1 WRQASSEV
9 SPVSTRSAIRCSK
22 WKRSSESSWCSVSCL
37 RKIRRSQYFIAYS
50 LQALFGGPKNQS
62 DGARDLFPIP
72 YFSFELPP
80 ALARK
85 PVKLGFSAGLGRLP
99 FRLEPVTIFQPM
111 KSRIKRSL
119 LHLKDVFRYL
129 LDALRDGVAVDWTQS
144 NHLEDQH
151 VQCPFEEF
159 RFLVEGSH
167 RLMFDMLY
175 LVIRHIKRGRRAKK
189 VREPCRGQP

>member
-144 NHLEDQH
+144 KHLEDQH
-151 VQCPFEEF
+151 VQCPFEKLGF
-159 RFLVEGSH
+159 RVHSSH
-167 RLMFDMLY
+167 KSKSYILRLG
-175 LVIRHIKRGRRAKK
+175 IRHIKRRARIKE
-189 VREPCRGQP
+189 VSSPESTQ